1 MKRTRFT
8 KEQATGVLE
17 KAEASANVADLARR
31 HGVTEATIK
40 NWMSRYGGLAVSD
53 ARRQRELDSEKTKL
67 KRLLADA
74 NQGSAEGSFGRKYLT
89 SAAKR
94 EAIALLYAC
103 GGMNERQACRV
114 IDADSKSVRK
124 HFTRDNDATLRENL
138 RELAN
143 QTSAVRLSPFANPA
157 APG

>member
-74 NQGSAEGSFGRKYLT
+74 NQGSAEGSFGRK
-89 SAAKR
+89 
-94 EAIALLYAC
+94 
-103 GGMNERQACRV
+103 
-114 IDADSKSVRK
+114 
-124 HFTRDNDATLRENL
+124 
-138 RELAN
+138 
-143 QTSAVRLSPFANPA
+143 
-157 APG
+157 